1 MGTGTMKRILPAM
14 NVALY
19 VRISTSDQNASMQE
33 DELRAYC
40 EKRAL
45 KVVGEY
51 QDTISGAKDSRPAL
65 QCLLADARARK
76 FDAIVVWK
84 IDRFGRSL
92 RHLVNTLADLEALGV
107 AFISLRDGLDFTT
120 PSGKLQF
127 HVLAAVAE
135 FERSLISE
143 RVRAGMKTAIRRG
156 KRCGRPRTSVE
167 AVRVREMRASGASW
181 AEIAN
186 ALGVPRTVCQRAVRT
201 TAKTNDL
208 PSEGTQISS
217 KSLPTITR
225 P

>member
-1 MGTGTMKRILPAM
+1 
-14 NVALY
+14 
-19 VRISTSDQNASMQE
+19 MQQ

-40 EKRAL
+40 ERRKL
-45 KVVGEY
+45 QVVGEY

-65 QCLLADARARK
+65 QRLLADARARK

-143 RVRAGMKTAIRRG
+143 RVRAGMRAAARRG
-156 KRCGRPRTSVE
+156 KRSGRPRTKVE
-167 AVRVREMRASGASW
+167 TDRVRDLRASGASW
-181 AEIAN
+181 MEIARD
-186 ALGVPRTVCQRAVRT
+186 LGVPRTVCQRAVLSR
-201 TAKTNDL
+201 
-208 PSEGTQISS
+208 
-217 KSLPTITR
+217 
-225 P
+225 